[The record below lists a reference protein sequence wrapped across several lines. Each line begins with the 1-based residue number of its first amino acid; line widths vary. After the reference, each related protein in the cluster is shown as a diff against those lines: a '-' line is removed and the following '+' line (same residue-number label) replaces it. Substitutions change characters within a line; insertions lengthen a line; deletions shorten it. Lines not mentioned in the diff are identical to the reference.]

1 MERYLSGPESYKL
14 ATHKICI
21 VCTTPL
27 TIHFFF
33 KRHLEGLA
41 NFSDVDLLINL
52 SNEKFTPDI
61 DLPIRVID
69 FSITR
74 QIKLISD
81 IKALLILVKH
91 FTFNKYD
98 LVWGIGP
105 KAGLIS
111 MLASWICRVRCRL
124 FIFQGEVWASKKG
137 LGRLFL
143 KTMDRLTVLFSTSVL
158 AVGFSEKNYLESQ
171 GVAEKDQIQVLGS
184 GSICGVDLIK
194 FQPDRNPKEKLRSD
208 LSIPLQARV
217 CLFLGRI
224 NRDKGILDLVDAF
237 KLAHQKS
244 PNLFLLI
251 IGPDEF
257 GMSHQIRSKLAAYEH
272 SYKLLDFVTNA
283 EKYYSIADFFCLPSY
298 REGFPIS
305 ILEAAASGI
314 PTIGSDIYG
323 INDALIDGITG
334 IQFPVGDIAALEKS
348 ILKFSDS
355 SAYCE
360 ELGQAA
366 RNRVVMNYEQS
377 MVCDCYINFIK
388 ELVEN

>member
-1 MERYLSGPESYKL
+1 VIESSSAK
-14 ATHKICI
+14 KVK
-21 VCTTPL
+21 VCVVCATPL

-41 NFSDVDLLINL
+41 HFSDVDLLINL
-52 SNEKFTPDI
+52 SNEKFTPEI
-61 DLPIRVID
+61 DLPVNV
-69 FSITR
+69 FNFPITR
-74 QIKLISD
+74 QINLISD
-81 IKALLILVKH
+81 IKVLFVLIKHLIL
-91 FTFNKYD
+91 NKYD

-111 MLASWICRVRCRL
+111 MIASWICCVRSRL
-124 FIFQGEVWASKKG
+124 FIFQGEVWASKQG
-137 LGRLFL
+137 FARFFL
-143 KTMDRLTVLFSTSVL
+143 KTMDRLTVQLATSVL

-171 GVAEKDQIQVLGS
+171 GVVKKDQIQVLGS
-184 GSICGVDLIK
+184 GSICGVDLKK
-194 FQPDRNPKEKLRSD
+194 FNLRQDFKKNLRSD

-224 NRDKGILDLVDAF
+224 NRDKGIFDLVRAF

-257 GMSHQIRSKLAAYEH
+257 GLNQLIQSELVGYEN
-272 SYKLLDFVTNA
+272 SYKILDFVSDT
-283 EKYYSIADFFCLPSY
+283 EKYYSVADFFCLPSY

-323 INDALIDGITG
+323 ISDALIDDVTG
-334 IQFPVGDIAALEKS
+334 IQFPVGDVVALAKS
-348 ILKFSDS
+348 LLKFSGNS
-355 SAYCE
+355 GYCE
-360 ELGQAA
+360 ELGDAA
-366 RNRVVMNYEQS
+366 RNRVVLRYEQS
-377 MVCDCYINFIK
+377 VVCDRYINFMR
-388 ELVEN
+388 ELLKY

>member
-1 MERYLSGPESYKL
+1 MIEPYSKNKVR
-14 ATHKICI
+14 
-21 VCTTPL
+21 VCFVCATPL

-41 NFSDVDLLINL
+41 NFSDVDLLVNL

-69 FSITR
+69 FPIVR

-91 FTFNKYD
+91 LMLNKYD
-98 LVWGIGP
+98 LVWGVGP

-124 FIFQGEVWASKKG
+124 FIFQGEVWASKQG
-137 LGRLFL
+137 IGRFL
-143 KTMDRLTVLFSTSVL
+143 LKSLDRLTVRLATSVL
-158 AVGFSEKNYLESQ
+158 AVGFSEKSYLEFQ
-171 GVAEKDQIQVLGS
+171 GVAKKNQIQILGS
-184 GSICGVDLIK
+184 GSICGVDLSR
-194 FQPDRNPKEKLRSD
+194 FQPNKEIKETLRSD
-208 LSIPLQARV
+208 LSIPFQARV

-237 KLAHQKS
+237 KLAYQES

-257 GMSHQIRSKLAAYEH
+257 GLSRLIRSKLAGYEH
-272 SYKLLDFVTNA
+272 SYKLLDFVSDA
-283 EKYYSIADFFCLPSY
+283 EKYYSAADFFCLPSY

-314 PTIGSDIYG
+314 PSIGSDIYG
-323 INDALIDGITG
+323 INDALIDGVTG
-334 IQFPVGDIAALEKS
+334 IQFPVGDIAALVKS
-348 ILKFSDS
+348 ILKFSDN

-366 RNRVVMNYEQS
+366 RNRVLMNYEQN
-377 MVCDCYINFIK
+377 MVCDGYINFIK
-388 ELVEN
+388 ELVKN

>member
-1 MERYLSGPESYKL
+1 MNSSKS
-14 ATHKICI
+14 KICI
-21 VCTTPL
+21 VCATPL
-27 TIHFFF
+27 TVHFFF
-33 KRHLEGLA
+33 KRHIEGLA

-61 DLPIRVID
+61 DLPIKVID
-69 FSITR
+69 FPITR

-81 IKALLILVKH
+81 IKVLLILVKH
-91 FTFNKYD
+91 LILNKYD

-111 MLASWICRVRCRL
+111 MLASCICRVRCRL
-124 FIFQGEVWASKKG
+124 FIFQGEVWASKQG
-137 LGRLFL
+137 IGRFL
-143 KTMDRLTVLFSTSVL
+143 LKKLDRLTVRLATSVL
-158 AVGFSEKNYLESQ
+158 AVGFSEKKYLESQ
-171 GVAEKDQIQVLGS
+171 GVAKKDQIQILGS
-184 GSICGVDLIK
+184 GSICGVDLKK
-194 FQPDRNPKEKLRSD
+194 FNVNRDVKEKLRSD
-208 LSIPLQARV
+208 LSIQLQARV

-257 GMSHQIRSKLAAYEH
+257 GLNQLIQSELVGYEN
-272 SYKLLDFVTNA
+272 SYKILDFVTDT
-283 EKYYSIADFFCLPSY
+283 EKYYSVADFFCLPSY

-323 INDALIDGITG
+323 INDALINGVTG
-334 IQFPVGDIAALEKS
+334 IQFPVGDIAALANS
-348 ILKFSDS
+348 LLKFSDNS
-355 SAYCE
+355 EYCE
-360 ELGQAA
+360 GLGISA
-366 RNRVVMNYEQS
+366 RNRVVLNYEQS
-377 MVCDCYINFIK
+377 MVCDRYVNFMR
-388 ELVEN
+388 ELLKN